1 MVGGRGACFSRGSW
15 NEDPIFFSEVLFVHP
30 TKNTEKNRQ
39 TQTNGIYFKKCFGM
53 LVGCWLASLEE
64 GTLSEM
70 KTWAQ
75 DYPAPTVG
83 LFGRLGCNASY
94 SVHECCFEL

>member
-39 TQTNGIYFKKCFGM
+39 TQTNGILKNV
-53 LVGCWLASLEE
+53 LVCWL
-64 GTLSEM
+64 
-70 KTWAQ
+70 
-75 DYPAPTVG
+75 DVG
-83 LFGRLGCNASY
+83 LPHLRREPCQR
-94 SVHECCFEL
+94 